1 MTPDASPHMSIDS
14 LLSLLQFSDGLFPAG
29 GYAHSAGLETCV
41 QSGAVSDSSGVEA
54 FIRAHLEGVTGPT
67 DAVIL
72 VCALRAAAA
81 GDVDQCFAL
90 DRRLDAIKAAAEA
103 REASRQMGRQIVRV
117 AGAIIG
123 VDNLVIPAFVR
134 AAQERSVPC
143 HQAVIFGIVGAAF
156 RWSPS
161 DASAAFL
168 YANTAQIVGAA
179 LRLLP
184 MGQLDGQRII
194 ARLGPTIGRLAI
206 EAASR
211 ENADDAWSFAP
222 ALEIAAMRHARLE
235 ARIFR
240 S

>member
-1 MTPDASPHMSIDS
+1 MTPEASPQTMIES

-41 QSGAVSDSSGVEA
+41 QSGAVTDSSGVET
-54 FIRAHLEGVTGPT
+54 FTHAHLEGVVGPT

-81 GDVDQCFAL
+81 GDIDQCFAL

-117 AGAIIG
+117 AGAI
-123 VDNLVIPAFVR
+123 VEDPMVQAFVR
-134 AAQERSVPC
+134 AAQERSAPC

-156 RWSPS
+156 RWPPR
-161 DASAAFL
+161 DAAAAFL
-168 YANTAQIVGAA
+168 YSNTAQIVGAA

-194 ARLGPTIGRLAI
+194 ARLGPTIVRLAI
-206 EAASR
+206 DAASR
-211 ENADDAWSFAP
+211 DDPGDAWSFAP

>member
-1 MTPDASPHMSIDS
+1 MSIDS

-41 QSGAVSDSSGVEA
+41 QSGAVTDSSGVET
-54 FIRAHLEGVTGPT
+54 FIRAHLEGVAGPT

-72 VCALRAAAA
+72 VCALHAAAA
-81 GDVDQCFAL
+81 GNSDECFAQCLEL
-90 DRRLDAIKAAAEA
+90 DRRLDAIKAASEA

-117 AGAIIG
+117 AGAIVG
-123 VDNLVIPAFVR
+123 SPVISAFVQ
-134 AAQERSVPC
+134 AAQERTAPC
-143 HQAVIFGIVGAAF
+143 HQAVIFGIVAAAF
-156 RWSPS
+156 RWSPR
-161 DASAAFL
+161 DAAAAFL
-168 YANTAQIVGAA
+168 YSNTAQIVGAA
-179 LRLLP
+179 LRLIP

-194 ARLGPTIGRLAI
+194 ARLGPTIGRLATD
-206 EAASR
+206 AAGR
-211 ENADDAWSFAP
+211 DTVDAWSFAP